1 MIGFQGIDTAEM
13 LTASYAQ
20 TNKQANN
27 STEFTT
33 NEGKHYY
40 QAEVLHEGVLL
51 LEVRQAVLRLAGRD
65 ERLAAARALLAEPPS
80 PTEGVIWTAR
90 PR

>member
-27 STEFTT
+27 STELQQMRETL
-33 NEGKHYY
+33 YY
-40 QAEVLHEGVLL
+40 QAEALHEGVLL
-51 LEVRQAVLRLAGRD
+51 LEVRQAVLRLAGREVD
-65 ERLAAARALLAEPPS
+65 PHQ
-80 PTEGVIWTAR
+80 EGCVMA
-90 PR
+90 